1 MISIFQ
7 EASSMGVPGIYTYV
21 LSSSRIRHN
30 EYFPLGNGLECST
43 VSEDVDIIVDTYCC
57 LSYFMRNEVYLEKM
71 LCYDTMYKYIDNMFK
86 WFDYLHFNV
95 KFFIGDG
102 MRPVK
107 KDKTRLD
114 RVNAKYKKAKNM
126 IKNGYK
132 KKNMNCIF

>member
-1 MISIFQ
+1 MISIVQ

-21 LSSSRIRHN
+21 LSSSKIRHN

-95 KFFIGDG
+95 KFFIFDG

-107 KDKTRLD
+107 KDKTRIG
-114 RVNAKYKKAKNM
+114 RKNKKMNEERIIIREGYRQKN
-126 IKNGYK
+126 IKR
-132 KKNMNCIF
+132 IF